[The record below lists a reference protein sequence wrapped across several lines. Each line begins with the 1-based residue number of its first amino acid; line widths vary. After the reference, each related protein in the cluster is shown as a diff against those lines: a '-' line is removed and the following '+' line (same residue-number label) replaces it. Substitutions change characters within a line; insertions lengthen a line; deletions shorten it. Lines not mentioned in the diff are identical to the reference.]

1 MHFIWGRQTTGHEA
15 FTTKHVTVVNG
26 PARKL
31 VNQTIN
37 SQQSFYHVAAHLPLQ
52 RSGSHRNGLKL
63 VQNLPKT
70 AIVTVFQ
77 VFHHLA
83 PADTGKMSSHLKRL
97 PHPFKCA
104 LHVAYP
110 EETERSI
117 INRLCFYSKKGD
129 ASFWWKGVCHPSTR
143 KFTTPALCQVASRAL
158 EDEIAIGWSML
169 KIDRLFGVVSLCHQ
183 TFLHKL
189 ALAPDVTS
197 WKYSIWPPCWTQTK
211 VSLHRC

>member
-15 FTTKHVTVVNG
+15 FTTKHVTVVMING

-77 VFHHLA
+77 VFHHPA

-110 EETERSI
+110 EVLETERSI
-117 INRLCFYSKKGD
+117 SNRLSQCVSIRRKGM
-129 ASFWWKGVCHPSTR
+129 
-143 KFTTPALCQVASRAL
+143 QV
-158 EDEIAIGWSML
+158 
-169 KIDRLFGVVSLCHQ
+169 FGE
-183 TFLHKL
+183 
-189 ALAPDVTS
+189 
-197 WKYSIWPPCWTQTK
+197 K
-211 VSLHRC
+211 VSVTPPQGNSQLLHYVRLHRVPWKTRLLLVEAC